1 MKNSH
6 VTRRHLLAGSIA
18 LTLGSALPTAWAQV
32 YPDKPVKL
40 AVGFAPG
47 TGPDLLARTAGQQFA
62 DLIKQSVVVDNR
74 SGAGGQIAAAATAKS
89 PADGYN
95 LLLAD
100 LSSISIAPAAFSKLP
115 YDPQKQLIPVTEIA
129 RTDFVLVVPASSPAR
144 NMDEF
149 ARLAKAQGG
158 KVNFATFGAGTPGHF
173 GAVMLAEMAGYKT
186 EVIHYRQ
193 TADVITALGSAEV
206 QGALMST
213 PLAMAQVKGGKM
225 RALATTAAKRSALL
239 PEVPTFTE
247 SGYPKAD
254 FSAWF
259 VIFVPAGTSQPVMD
273 LVQREMVKAV
283 QTPETRKRLEEAGFT
298 VSGSSQAE
306 ARKMV
311 QAETVRWAEVVR
323 NSGFRGD

>member
-18 LTLGSALPTAWAQV
+18 LTLGAALPTAWAQA

-239 PEVPTFTE
+239 PEVPTFIE

-298 VSGSSQAE
+298 VLGSSQAE